1 MSEQTIKAELKMDK
15 KREQL
20 LNAPVEKLVCK
31 MAIPTIIS
39 MLVTALYNLADT
51 FFVGRLNSNSATGA
65 VGVVFALMA
74 IVQAC
79 GFFFG
84 HGSGNYISTKI
95 GEGEY
100 EEAEKMAA
108 TGFFSS
114 IFAGMVLALVGLI
127 FQKPLARLLGATDT
141 MMDDTLSYMR
151 YILIS
156 TPYMMASLVLNNQLR
171 LQGNSLFSMIGL
183 VSGALFNIALDPL
196 LIFTFDMGVAGAAL
210 ATIISQFI
218 SFVVLFIGCQ
228 RSSSISIRWKNFTLE
243 KRYYAEIWKGG
254 IPSLGRQG
262 LASVA
267 TLVLNNFAGAY
278 GDGDEVIA
286 AFSVVTRITNI
297 AFSVII
303 GFGQGFQPV
312 CGFNYG
318 AKKYDRV
325 ERAVWFSVKVSSAF
339 LLVAAIFT
347 YAFAPELVRLFRDDE
362 EVIAIGVKAIRYQC
376 FSLPTLGFIVAMNML
391 LQNIRKTV
399 PASILAMA
407 RQGLVFIPTLLILS
421 GLWGLVGLQAA
432 QAVADFLTFIV
443 AIPLSFPTLKELR
456 ANGSQMEK
464 NFSIL

>member
-1 MSEQTIKAELKMDK
+1 MQEEQLKMNK
-15 KREQL
+15 KREEM

-31 MAIPTIIS
+31 LAVPTIIS

-65 VGVVFALMA
+65 VGLVFALMA
-74 IVQAC
+74 IIQAC

-84 HGSGNYISTKI
+84 HGSGNYISRKI
-95 GEGEY
+95 GAGEY
-100 EEAEKMAA
+100 EKAEKMAA

-114 IFAGMVLALVGLI
+114 IFAGAVLAALGLI
-127 FQKPLARLLGATDT
+127 FQKPLAGLLGATDT
-141 MMDDTLSYMR
+141 MMEDTLAYMR
-151 YILIS
+151 YVLIG

-183 VSGALFNIALDPL
+183 VSGAVVNVALDPL

-218 SFVVLFIGCQ
+218 SFAVLLIGCQ
-228 RSSSISIRWKNFTLE
+228 KSSSISIRWKHFTLE
-243 KRYYAEIWKGG
+243 KSYYAEIWKGG

-278 GDGDEVIA
+278 GDGAIA
-286 AFSVVTRITNI
+286 AFSVVTRITSV

-325 ERAVWFSVKVSSAF
+325 RRAVWFSVKVSTAF
-339 LLVAAIFT
+339 LVGAAVLT
-347 YAFAPELVRLFRDDE
+347 YIFAPSLVRLFRDDA
-362 EVIAIGVKAIRYQC
+362 EVIAIGVKSIRYQC
-376 FSLPTLGFIVAMNML
+376 FALPFLGFIVAMNML

-399 PASILAMA
+399 PATVLAMA
-407 RQGLVFIPTLLILS
+407 RQGVVFIPTLLLLS
-421 GLWGLVGLQAA
+421 GVWGILGLQLA
-432 QAVADFLTFIV
+432 QAVADFLTFLV
-443 AIPLSFPTLKELR
+443 AIPLSLPTLKALKEPIEEEF
-456 ANGSQMEK
+456 A
-464 NFSIL
+464 

>member
-1 MSEQTIKAELKMDK
+1 MQEEQVKMNK
-15 KREQL
+15 KREEM

-31 MAIPTIIS
+31 MAVPTIIS
-39 MLVTALYNLADT
+39 MLVTAFYNLADT

-65 VGVVFALMA
+65 VGLVFALMA
-74 IVQAC
+74 VIQAC

-84 HGSGNYISTKI
+84 HGSGNYISRKI
-95 GEGEY
+95 GSGEY
-100 EEAEKMAA
+100 EKAEKMAS

-114 IFAGMVLALVGLI
+114 LFVGAVIAVLGLI

-141 MMDDTLSYMR
+141 MLDDTLAYMR

-183 VSGALFNIALDPL
+183 VSGAVLNVALDPL

-210 ATIISQFI
+210 ATIISQLVSFI
-218 SFVVLFIGCQ
+218 VLLVGCQ
-228 RSSSISIRWKNFTLE
+228 KSSSISIRWKHFTLN
-243 KRYYAEIWKGG
+243 KSYYAEIWKGG

-267 TLVLNNFAGAY
+267 TLVLNNLAGGY
-278 GDGDEVIA
+278 GDGAIA
-286 AFSVVTRITNI
+286 AFSVVSRITNI
-297 AFSVII
+297 AFSAII

-318 AKKYDRV
+318 AEKYERV
-325 ERAVWFSVKVSSAF
+325 RRAVWFSVKVSTAF
-339 LLVAAIFT
+339 LVVAAIAT
-347 YAFAPELVRLFRDDE
+347 YAFAPWLVRIFRDDE
-362 EVIAIGVKAIRYQC
+362 EVIAVGVKAIRYQC
-376 FSLPTLGFIVAMNML
+376 LSLPFLGFIVTMNML
-391 LQNIRKTV
+391 LQNIRKTL

-421 GLWGLVGLQAA
+421 RLWGIAGLQAA
-432 QAVADFLTFIV
+432 QALADLLTFIV
-443 AIPLSFPTLKELR
+443 AIVLSAPTLKELR
-456 ANGSQMEK
+456 EGNS
-464 NFSIL
+464 

>member
-1 MSEQTIKAELKMDK
+1 MQEEQVKMNK
-15 KREQL
+15 KREEM

-31 MAIPTIIS
+31 MAVPTIIS
-39 MLVTALYNLADT
+39 MLVTAFYNLADT

-65 VGVVFALMA
+65 VGLVFALMA
-74 IVQAC
+74 VIQAC

-84 HGSGNYISTKI
+84 HGSGNYISRKI
-95 GEGEY
+95 GSGEY
-100 EEAEKMAA
+100 EKAEKMAS

-114 IFAGMVLALVGLI
+114 LFVGAVIAVLGLI

-141 MMDDTLSYMR
+141 MLDDTLAYMR

-183 VSGALFNIALDPL
+183 VSGAVLNVALDPL

-210 ATIISQFI
+210 ATIISQLVSFI
-218 SFVVLFIGCQ
+218 VLLVGCQ
-228 RSSSISIRWKNFTLE
+228 KSSSISIRWKHFTLN
-243 KRYYAEIWKGG
+243 KSYYAEIWKGG

-267 TLVLNNFAGAY
+267 TLVLNNLAGGY
-278 GDGDEVIA
+278 GDGAIA
-286 AFSVVTRITNI
+286 AFSVVSRITNI
-297 AFSVII
+297 AFSAII

-318 AKKYDRV
+318 AEKYERV
-325 ERAVWFSVKVSSAF
+325 RRAVWFSVKVSTAF
-339 LLVAAIFT
+339 LVVAAIAT
-347 YAFAPELVRLFRDDE
+347 YAFAPWFVRIFRDDE
-362 EVIAIGVKAIRYQC
+362 EVIAVGVKAIRYQC
-376 FSLPTLGFIVAMNML
+376 LSLPFLGFIVTMNML
-391 LQNIRKTV
+391 LQNIRKTL

-421 GLWGLVGLQAA
+421 RLWGIAGLQAA
-432 QAVADFLTFIV
+432 QALADLLTFIV
-443 AIPLSFPTLKELR
+443 AIVLSAPTLKELKEG
-456 ANGSQMEK
+456 NS
-464 NFSIL
+464 